1 MIPPV
6 PPTGVRVDRPFLF
19 ALQHRASAP
28 GLLLG
33 RVPGLP

>member
-6 PPTGVRVDRPFLF
+6 PPTGVRVDRPFRF
-19 ALQHRASAP
+19 ARQPRATAP